1 MVILTGLFDPWEEKY
16 AEAYLGPILKQT
28 IQESDLVGPQW
39 VPPLI
44 NKAFMFF
51 KMIIIAFSFLFLAQ
65 CTNRDDEI
73 KIRIFQYLSATT
85 CIEDYQT
92 INDLNI
98 STVKI
103 YSDSTNQRLLDIPAM
118 WYCSLSP
125 NVVYTEL
132 SNDIYM
138 WN

>member
-1 MVILTGLFDPWEEKY
+1 
-16 AEAYLGPILKQT
+16 
-28 IQESDLVGPQW
+28 
-39 VPPLI
+39 
-44 NKAFMFF
+44 MFF

-73 KIRIFQYLSATT
+73 KDPYFQYLSATT

-132 SNDIYM
+132 SNDTLYVELDRTNTSAWPGCNCPILVSAIVLDTIGY
-138 WN
+138 NYIHVNASTFKFER